1 MYHMVSS
8 SYYFWLGVGN
18 LQWRERIHA
27 RIFRACAVLVGSNV
41 FITQEDAVASFLVVF
56 SLVTFFGL
64 FHFYSRAAQCFA
76 FPAKPYN
83 QSLIL
88 KKEKWDARSFKKE
101 RGERERKV
109 SQMPHRIG
117 RIEVVPIR
125 RARLSFTTWKRAN
138 HTIYY
143 WVHIMT

>member
-88 KKEKWDARSFKKE
+88 KKEKWDARSFKKK
-101 RGERERKV
+101 RGEREREK
-109 SQMPHRIG
+109 SR
-117 RIEVVPIR
+117 RCLIESVVLRWCPYGA
-125 RARLSFTTWKRAN
+125 RASPLRHGNAPTTPFIIEFT
-138 HTIYY
+138 
-143 WVHIMT
+143 